1 MKTGQP
7 QGGSLTGRMLGW
19 LVLPVAMLALVLG
32 VVGSFAITRTVGA
45 VNDRILSA
53 ASRGIADSLGNDDG
67 EINLDLSPAV
77 FGMLENNARDNVYY
91 SVRQGRK
98 VLTGYTDLP
107 QIRLDPAPREEFTFA
122 ESRYLGHEIRIVA
135 VAQKV
140 PQVDD
145 PIIIQVAETLDA
157 RKRMARDLLIGLA
170 VLELALIV
178 TAAMLMPIAVRRG
191 LAPLKRLQGEM
202 DRRGAEDLTPLSTAG
217 VPGEL
222 GDLISA
228 FNTMLA
234 RLDNGFAG
242 IRRFT
247 ADASHQ
253 MRTPLSIL
261 RTHVAVLMRAKPG
274 SAEAKGSIEDIDDAG
289 RRLGH
294 LLNQLLLLAR
304 VDSSHPERLIQE
316 PVDLNQLAAHIVSG
330 QEAVSRARDVTL
342 RLEAAPGAVEVHTN
356 EALATELLV
365 NIVDNAIRYN
375 RPGGQVA
382 VIVADSPP
390 AIRVE
395 DDGPGISPAD
405 REQAFTRF
413 IRLNPRVESG
423 GSGLG
428 LSIARSIADTL
439 GLALDLDDG
448 PDGRGLQVRIVFPSD
463 ADSLV
468 TGP

>member
-1 MKTGQP
+1 
-7 QGGSLTGRMLGW
+7 MLGW

-53 ASRGIADSLGNDDG
+53 ASRGIADSLASDDG
-67 EINLDLSPAV
+67 ELTLDLSPAV

-91 SVRQGRK
+91 SVRRGPEI
-98 VLTGYTDLP
+98 LTGYTDLP
-107 QIRLDPAPREEFTFA
+107 QLRIDPARREEFTFA
-122 ESRYLGHEIRIVA
+122 ESRYLGHEVRIVA
-135 VAQKV
+135 VTRIV
-140 PQVDD
+140 PQISE
-145 PIIIQVAETLDA
+145 PIVVQVAETLDA

-170 VLELALIV
+170 ILEVALTA

-222 GDLISA
+222 GDLVRA

-234 RLDNGFAG
+234 RLDSGFAG

-253 MRTPLSIL
+253 MRTPLSVL
-261 RTHVAVLMRAKPG
+261 RTHVAVLKRAKPG
-274 SAEAKGSIEDIDDAG
+274 SAEAKGSIEDIDHAG
-289 RRLGH
+289 ARLSH
-294 LLNQLLLLAR
+294 LLNQLLSLAR
-304 VDSSHPERLIQE
+304 VDSGHPERLILE
-316 PVDLNQLAAHIVSG
+316 PVDLGELAADVVSG
-330 QEAVSRARDVTL
+330 QEAAASDRKIGLHLDAPLHAVDV
-342 RLEAAPGAVEVHTN
+342 RTN
-356 EALATELLV
+356 AALATELLV

-375 RPGGQVA
+375 RPGGQVVVTVEDA
-382 VIVADSPP
+382 PV

-395 DDGPGISPAD
+395 DDGPGILPED
-405 REQAFTRF
+405 REKVFARF
-413 IRLNPRVESG
+413 IRLSPLIGSD

-428 LSIARSIADTL
+428 LSIARSIAETL
-439 GLALDLDDG
+439 GLDLRLDNG
-448 PDGRGLQVRIVFPSD
+448 PGDRGLHVTIIFPSD

-468 TGP
+468 KGP